1 MLEVLSPVGSLE
13 SLSAAVRAGADA
25 VYLGARS
32 FSARRNAT
40 NFDYSELIEGINYA
54 HLYKV
59 KVYLTVNIEVKDS
72 EMAEVV
78 ELLRFLNGHGV
89 DGVIV
94 QDLGIASIIHESFP
108 DLPLHGS
115 TQMSVHHGS
124 ALPLLARLGYKR
136 IVTAREMSREE
147 LRDFCQR
154 AAQYGIEVE
163 HFVHGA
169 LCMCVSGQCLLS
181 SLIGQRSGNR
191 GLCAQPCR
199 LPFAA
204 RNGTGHDLSL
214 KDLSLFDYVR
224 EMEDI
229 GVASLKIE
237 GRMKRPEYVALAT
250 YCCRQAVDGK
260 EYDVELLR
268 KVFSR
273 SGFTDGYYQGKLG
286 KQMFGIRT
294 EEDEKASKESFNRI
308 HELYRAERQKTALDI
323 EVLIKKDE
331 PVTLSAYGVTVS
343 GETPL
348 EAQGKPTSLQDVS
361 DNLSKLGNTPYYAQ
375 SIQGIVE
382 DGLYVRAS
390 ALNQLRRQL
399 VEKLNEQAIVY
410 PERKELPVRVLR
422 ENGGH
427 LMKKTYVRLFNAR
440 QLPTV
445 SDFDGLIIPIN
456 MDVPEIDREI
466 IVEIPRW
473 IFNEEY
479 IIKRLAALKRQGA
492 AKAFCNSLSAIQ
504 LAQQAGLQIMGGS
517 FLNVTNSFSAEVLE
531 NLGVC
536 QCTLSV
542 ELSLKEIS
550 RLSSRMETGIISYG
564 YLPLMLVRNCPLK
577 NGRDCRECDHK
588 GYLTDRTGARFPVR
602 CSFEMS
608 ELFNSTPLYLA
619 DRQADIVNADYQIL
633 YFTIESADEVDEIIE
648 AYYQQKESGR
658 PFTRG
663 LYYRSVL

>member
-25 VYLGARS
+25 VYLGAKS

-54 HLYKV
+54 HLYNV

-72 EMAEVV
+72 EMTEVI

-124 ALPLLARLGYKR
+124 ALPLLAKLGYKR

-147 LRDFCQR
+147 LRNFCQQ
-154 AAQYGIEVE
+154 AAEYGIEVE

-204 RNGTGHDLSL
+204 RNGTGYDLSL
-214 KDLSLFDYVR
+214 KDQSLFEYVR
-224 EMEDI
+224 EMEEM
-229 GVASLKIE
+229 GVCSLKIE

-286 KQMFGIRT
+286 RQMFGIRT

-323 EVLIKKDE
+323 EVSVKKDE
-331 PVTLSAYGVTVS
+331 PVTVSANGVSVS
-343 GETPL
+343 GEAPL
-348 EAQGKPTSLQDVS
+348 EAQGKPTALSDVGDSLA
-361 DNLSKLGNTPYYAQ
+361 KLGNTPYYAQ
-375 SIQGIVE
+375 SVSGTVDE
-382 DGLYVRAS
+382 GLYVRAS

-399 VEKLNEQAIVY
+399 VEKLNEQAITM
-410 PERKELPVRVLR
+410 PQRRELPLPEVK
-422 ENGGH
+422 ENGEH
-427 LMKKTYVRLFNAR
+427 RMKKTYVRLFNAA
-440 QLPTV
+440 QLPS
-445 SDFDGLIIPIN
+445 SDHYDGLIISLN
-456 MDVPEIDREI
+456 MDAPAVDKEI
-466 IVEIPRW
+466 IAEIPRW

-479 IIKRLAALKRQGA
+479 VLRRLDALKKQGVTTA
-492 AKAFCNSLSAIQ
+492 YCNNLSAIQ
-504 LAQQAGLQIMGGS
+504 LAKQAGMAVLGGS
-517 FLNVTNSFSAEVLE
+517 FLNVTNSRSVAVLE
-531 NLGVC
+531 DLGLSG
-536 QCTLSV
+536 CTLSC

-550 RLSSRMETGIISYG
+550 QLSSQINTGIISYG

-577 NGRDCRECDHK
+577 NGRECRNCDHQ

-619 DRQADIVNADYQIL
+619 DKQADVSNIDYQIL
-633 YFTIESADEVDEIIE
+633 YFTIESADEVNEVIE
-648 AYYQQKESGR
+648 AYHQQAESGR
-658 PFTRG
+658 QFTRG
-663 LYYRSVL
+663 LYYRAVL